1 MSHFNNGSSNKK
13 QSKNLTKKSVGT
25 EVISKL
31 GSLNSE
37 YEEILKSEFQKSLKN
52 PIASK
57 PKNQNKKGFFARV
70 FSSKHK
76 SANNIKN
83 VMNEHQANQRASL
96 NNND

>member
-1 MSHFNNGSSNKK
+1 MSRFNNGSSNKK
-13 QSKNLTKKSVGT
+13 QSKNLTKNSVGT

-37 YEEILKSEFQKSLKN
+37 DEEILKSEFQKSLKN

-76 SANNIKN
+76 SAINIT
-83 VMNEHQANQRASL
+83 L
-96 NNND
+96 NSNG